1 MSGDRLTIF
10 DNRSP
15 IARGS
20 FLQIYRMA
28 FSDYKSLAQVQEEYQ
43 IKYQEEN
50 FVSPRFLKVSA
61 LFLSELDFNLS
72 CMDAFSS
79 EAARCELVIFPVLRE
94 IYKSYH
100 SKTALWVQKMFAF
113 DAKLNGT
120 PDYILS
126 QKSELGKTILGLPLL
141 LLVEAKRN
149 DFEQGWGQC
158 LAELLAAE
166 RLNQHKKP
174 VYGIVTDGK
183 LWEFGQL
190 QNDLFTKN
198 IASYTLTDL
207 DELFCVL
214 NDLFHLATQNL
225 DPESSGA
232 TIAVNNGYAVNNG

>member
-1 MSGDRLTIF
+1 
-10 DNRSP
+10 
-15 IARGS
+15 
-20 FLQIYRMA
+20 MA
-28 FSDYKSLAQVQEEYQ
+28 FSDYKSLAQVQEEYR

-50 FVSPRFLKVSA
+50 FVTQRFLEISS
-61 LFLSELDFNLS
+61 LFLSELEFNLS
-72 CMDAFSS
+72 CIDAFSS
-79 EAARCELVIFPVLRE
+79 EAARCEAIIFPVLRE
-94 IYKSYH
+94 LYKQYH
-100 SKTALWVQKMFAF
+100 PKTALWVQKYFTV

-166 RLNQHKKP
+166 RLNQHQRP

-183 LWEFGQL
+183 LWEFGRL
-190 QNDLFTKN
+190 QDDVFTKN

-214 NDLFHLATQNL
+214 NDLFFQATQNL
-225 DPESSGA
+225 ESASSVA
-232 TIAVNNGYAVNNG
+232 AIE